1 MKRLLIIAPLLIVAV
16 ILSHEGKQPVA
27 AQTDQTG
34 TLRKLLIERRDTLRT
49 IEESVAAAWKGGRSD
64 HTEFLKAIMDRL
76 EAELELGGSK
86 EARIATLNEALE
98 KTKEIEVRLRLLL
111 EKRRAAPI
119 EVDRVKAARLRI
131 EIGIER
137 AKKTRTKQF

>member
-1 MKRLLIIAPLLIVAV
+1 MKRLLVIALFLSVAV
-16 ILSHEGKQPVA
+16 ILSQEHKPQVA

-86 EARIATLNEALE
+86 EARIAMLNEALE
-98 KTKEIEVRLRLLL
+98 KTKAIEDRLRLLL
-111 EKRRAAPI
+111 EKKRASPM
-119 EVDRVKAARLRI
+119 EVFRVKAARLRI
-131 EIGIER
+131 QIAIER
-137 AKKTRTKQF
+137 AKKTD